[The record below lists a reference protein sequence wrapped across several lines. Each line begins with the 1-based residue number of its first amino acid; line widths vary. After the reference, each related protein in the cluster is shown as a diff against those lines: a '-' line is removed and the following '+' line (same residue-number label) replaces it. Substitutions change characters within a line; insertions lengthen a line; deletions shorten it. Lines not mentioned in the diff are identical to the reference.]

1 VMVPCHHRPANDG
14 NSSQSLDVKLDIPAS
29 RVDPGQLAGRHSV
42 RRRARRSKPSGQVD
56 VGVRDFE
63 GPFMMKG
70 LSDGARPRRLVL
82 QLTAMAAASLI
93 LSKASEAD
101 EAAEERKPSRR
112 SLMGASLG

>member
-1 VMVPCHHRPANDG
+1 
-14 NSSQSLDVKLDIPAS
+14 
-29 RVDPGQLAGRHSV
+29 
-42 RRRARRSKPSGQVD
+42 
-56 VGVRDFE
+56 
-63 GPFMMKG
+63 MMKG

-93 LSKASEAD
+93 LSKASEAE